1 MTAEV
6 LAARAAAPAPRG
18 TGRGPLMREHFFRF
32 LEEQG
37 ITHFFGN
44 PGTTELPLVD
54 GVSDH
59 PSIRYVLAL
68 HEDVAVA
75 MAMGFSRTSGKPGVV
90 NLHVAPGL
98 SHGFGNLYNAWRSRM
113 PLVVTVGQH
122 DTSLLLHEP
131 ILAADLAAMARPF
144 TKWAYDVRRP
154 DELRTALQRAFKEV
168 MTPPV
173 SPVFLSFP
181 TDVLLAPLQ
190 GELNGAVSKI
200 GAVYAA
206 LEAVEEAAAAVASA
220 RHPIVIAGDGVGLA
234 DAWTEVAAIA
244 ETIGA
249 PVLTEEL
256 STLWN
261 FPSDHPHYAG
271 VLPNVSAPM
280 RAKFDGVDLALFIG
294 FTSQAPVSR
303 HDSAG
308 PLVPAAV
315 RVVAVHDSEWEIGK
329 NQAVEVGLLGDIKH
343 NAAALAEALH
353 GATRGKG
360 TEISERAKGVRA
372 ASAKRA
378 AQSKAKALAARQ
390 AQSLSATL
398 VGAELADALPPRSIM
413 VEEAISNREPF
424 VSLAKFSDPLAYF
437 GAKGLSLGH
446 SGGAAV
452 GIKLGARDRTVVNV
466 VGDGSFMYYP
476 QALWSAANV
485 GAPVLFLVINNGAYR
500 VLKVILSRW
509 GGPWGEGTALPP
521 GLNFGEPVI
530 DFVVM
535 ANSMGVAGERVSTPS
550 ELREAIER
558 GLSAGAPYLLDI
570 RIEQPDG
577 VPASA

>member
-1 MTAEV
+1 
-6 LAARAAAPAPRG
+6 
-18 TGRGPLMREHFFRF
+18 MREHFFRF
-32 LEEQG
+32 LEDQG
-37 ITHFFGN
+37 ITHVFGN

-54 GVSDH
+54 GLRHH
-59 PSIRYVLAL
+59 PTISYVLAL

-98 SHGFGNLYNAWRSRM
+98 GHGLGNLYNAWRSRM
-113 PLVVTVGQH
+113 PIVVTVGQH

-131 ILAADLAAMARPF
+131 ILAADLAGMARPF

-154 DELRTALQRAFKEV
+154 DELPIALQRAFKEV
-168 MTPPV
+168 GTPPV
-173 SPVFLSFP
+173 APVFLSFP

-190 GELNGAVSKI
+190 GELKGAVSKV

-206 LEAVEEAAAAVASA
+206 PEAIEEAAAEVASA
-220 RHPIVIAGDGVGLA
+220 RNPIIIAGDGVGLA
-234 DAWTEVAAIA
+234 DAWAEVTAIA

-261 FPSDHPHYAG
+261 FPADHPHYAG

-280 RAKFDGVDLALFIG
+280 RAKFDDVDLALFIG

-308 PLVPAAV
+308 PLVPASV
-315 RVVAVHDSEWEIGK
+315 RVVAVHDNEWEIGK

-343 NAAALAEALH
+343 NTAALAEALR
-353 GATRGKG
+353 GAVRGKSA
-360 TEISERAKGVRA
+360 EIRERANSVCA

-378 AQSKAKALAARQ
+378 AQWRAKALAARQ
-390 AQSLSATL
+390 TQSLSATL
-398 VGAELADALPPRSIM
+398 VAAELADALPTRSIM
-413 VEEAISNREPF
+413 VEEAISNREAF
-424 VSLAKFSDPLAYF
+424 VSLAKFWDPLAYF

-452 GIKLGARDRTVVNV
+452 GVKLGARDRTVVNV

-485 GAPVLFLVINNGAYR
+485 DAPVLFLVLNNGAYR
-500 VLKVILSRW
+500 VLKVILGRW
-509 GGPWGEGTALPP
+509 GPWGEGAALPP

-530 DFVVM
+530 DFVAM
-535 ANSMGVAGERVSTPS
+535 ANSMGVAGERISTPS
-550 ELREAIER
+550 ELRGAIER

-570 RIEQPDG
+570 RLEQPDG
-577 VPASA
+577 APASA